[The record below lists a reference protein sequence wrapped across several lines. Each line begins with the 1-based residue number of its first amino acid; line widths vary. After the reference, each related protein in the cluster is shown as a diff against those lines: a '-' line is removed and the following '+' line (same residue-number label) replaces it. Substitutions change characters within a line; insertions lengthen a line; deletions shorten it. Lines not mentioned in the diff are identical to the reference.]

1 MATRRDA
8 TRRLAGSRGVS
19 PRTARLARPREYS
32 WLLDGTP
39 PAGEVYPATEWE
51 AMGLPPFGRSV
62 VILASAIAGTP
73 WHAETWDADRGIS
86 QRIADQPA
94 VLVDPFPDQSQWAYR
109 WGATEDGI
117 LYGNHF
123 ALMGDIDFRTNRPGW
138 VVPVPADQ
146 VWIGQDPANPWD
158 YWWTIAGET
167 FTRDEVLH
175 VPYGARSGEVLGRGV
190 LAQYGQWLGGP
201 VAAERHAANYFAGG
215 ALPPAVLSAPVP
227 ITQTQADELKGKWFA
242 LTATREP
249 MVLPAG
255 YTLTPVVSNAEQ
267 AQLVESRTWD
277 ATMVS
282 QIVGVPYWMLGLQG
296 PSMTYLNVEG
306 SDIAFVRDY
315 ADRWAQPLSAA
326 YSKWMMPRG
335 TSVAWDWTSRMRS
348 DSASTAGVLKTLT
361 DAGIVTKDEAR
372 AVLGRP
378 PLTDT
383 TAPGS
388 TPAGVPELTPGSVA
402 Q

>member
-1 MATRRDA
+1 MDGWT
-8 TRRLAGSRGVS
+8 S
-19 PRTARLARPREYS
+19 PT
-32 WLLDGTP
+32 
-39 PAGEVYPATEWE
+39 GEVYPATESE

-73 WHAETWDADRGIS
+73 WHAQTWDASAGIW
-86 QRIADQPA
+86 QRTADQPA
-94 VLVDPFPDQSQWAYR
+94 VLTDPFPDQSPWAYR
-109 WGATEDGI
+109 LAATEDGI

-123 ALMGDIDFRTNRPGW
+123 ALLGDMDFRTNRPGW
-138 VVPVPADQ
+138 IVPVAADQ

-158 YWWTIAGET
+158 YWWTIGGES
-167 FTRDEVLH
+167 FARDEVLH
-175 VPYGARSGEVLGRGV
+175 VPFGARSGEVLGRGV
-190 LAQYGQWLGGP
+190 LAQYSAWLGGP
-201 VAAERHAANYFAGG
+201 VAAERHAGSYFAGG
-215 ALPPAVLSAPVP
+215 ALPPAVLQAPLP
-227 ITQTQADELKGKWFA
+227 ITQTQADELKTKWHA

-326 YSKWMMPRG
+326 FTKWLMPRG
-335 TSVAWDWTSRMRS
+335 TSIAWDWTSRMRA
-348 DSASTAGVLKTLT
+348 DSASTATVLKTLV
-361 DAGIVTKDEAR
+361 DAKIVTTDEAR
-372 AVLGRP
+372 AVIGRP
-378 PLTDT
+378 PMQETTDPGT
-383 TAPGS
+383 TPE
-388 TPAGVPELTPGSVA
+388 GVPELTPESV

>member
-1 MATRRDA
+1 MG
-8 TRRLAGSRGVS
+8 GSRRGS
-19 PRTARLARPREYS
+19 REFGFLA
-32 WLLDGTP
+32 DGWTT
-39 PAGEVYPATEWE
+39 PAGEVAPATERE

-73 WHAETWDADRGIS
+73 WHAQTWDASAGIW
-86 QRIADQPA
+86 QRTADQPA
-94 VLVDPFPDQSQWAYR
+94 VLVDPFPDVSPWAYR

-123 ALMGDIDFRTNRPGW
+123 ALMGDMDFRTNRPGW
-138 VVPVPADQ
+138 TVPVPADQ
-146 VWIGQDPANPWD
+146 VWIGEDPSAPGD
-158 YWWTIAGET
+158 YWWVIGGQS
-167 FTRDEVLH
+167 FTRDEILH
-175 VPYGARSGEVLGRGV
+175 VPYGARSGEVLGRGA
-190 LAQYGQWLGGP
+190 LAQYGEWLGGP
-201 VAAERHAANYFAGG
+201 VAAEHHAGAYFAGG
-215 ALPPAVLSAPVP
+215 ALPPAVLQSPLP
-227 ITQTQADELKGKWFA
+227 ITQPQADELKAKWLT

-249 MVLPAG
+249 MVLPQG

-315 ADRWAQPLSAA
+315 ADRWAQPLSSA
-326 YSKWMMPRG
+326 YTKWLMPRG
-335 TSVAWDWTSRMRS
+335 TSVTWDWTSRMRA
-348 DSASTAGVLKTLT
+348 DTASTANVLSTLHG
-361 DAGIVTKDEAR
+361 AGLVTTDEAR

-378 PLTDT
+378 PMADT
-383 TAPGS
+383 TDPGT
-388 TPAGVPELTPGSVA
+388 TPEGVPELTPESV

>member
-1 MATRRDA
+1 MD
-8 TRRLAGSRGVS
+8 
-19 PRTARLARPREYS
+19 S
-32 WLLDGTP
+32 WMP
-39 PAGEVYPATEWE
+39 PAGEVYPATESD

-73 WHAETWDADRGIS
+73 WHARTWDPDVGIW
-86 QRIADQPA
+86 QRVPDQPA
-94 VLVDPFPDQSQWAYR
+94 VLTDPYPDSSPWAYR
-109 WGATEDGI
+109 WAATEDGI

-123 ALMGDIDFRTNRPGW
+123 ALMGDVDFRTNRPGW
-138 VVPVPADQ
+138 LVPVAADV
-146 VWIGQDPANPWD
+146 VWIGQDPTNPGD
-158 YWWTIAGET
+158 YWWVIGGQT

-190 LAQYGQWLGGP
+190 LSQYGAWLGGP
-201 VAAERHAANYFAGG
+201 VAAEHHAGSYFAGG
-215 ALPPAVLSAPVP
+215 ALPPAVLQSPTQ
-227 ITQTQADELKGKWFA
+227 ITQTQADELKTKWQA
-242 LTATREP
+242 LTVTREP
-249 MVLPAG
+249 MVLPQG

-326 YSKWMMPRG
+326 FTKWLTPRG
-335 TSVAWDWTSRMRS
+335 TDVTWDWTSRMRS
-348 DSASTAGVLKTLT
+348 DSASTANVLKTLK
-361 DAGIVTKDEAR
+361 DAGIITEDEAR
-372 AVLGRP
+372 AVIGRP
-378 PLTDT
+378 PLAQATNTGT
-383 TAPGS
+383 TPE
-388 TPAGVPELTPGSVA
+388 GVPELTPESV